1 MRNQSIIMLAIA
13 IVVGLAAV
21 FLANTYLGR
30 VEQAQT
36 HSVQGT
42 RKVAVARVPIDF
54 GTQIT
59 ADKIRLID
67 WPADSVPAGAFHS
80 VEQLLPMGKSRV
92 ALRPIL
98 TDEPILRPK
107 LAGEGGRATIS
118 AVLKPEMRAAAV
130 RVNEVAGVAGFVLPG
145 DVVDVLVTRTP
156 TDLTGNTGQIT
167 DVLLQKVRVIAI
179 DQDANANADKPVIG
193 KTATLE
199 VSQLDA
205 QKLALAQ
212 QVGTLSLVLR
222 TVAGEPNPVVET
234 VSVEDLR
241 DGAFVGGYNR
251 PQPAAFRPSGP
262 APARARNARALQPRP
277 AAAPSGNRVEVIR
290 GTQDKSYEVGRY
302 AGF

>member
-59 ADKIRLID
+59 ADKVRLID
-67 WPADSVPAGAFHS
+67 WPADSIPAGAFHS
-80 VEQLLPMGKSRV
+80 IEQLLPMGKPRV

-98 TDEPILRPK
+98 TDEAILRPK

-118 AVLKPEMRAAAV
+118 AVLKPDMRAAAV

-145 DVVDVLVTRTP
+145 DVVDVLITRTP
-156 TDLTGNTGQIT
+156 TDLTGNSGQIT

-179 DQDANANADKPVIG
+179 DQDANDSADKPVIG

-199 VSQLDA
+199 VSQLDS

-222 TVAGEPNPVVET
+222 TMTGEPNPVVET
-234 VSVEDLR
+234 VSVDDLR

-251 PQPAAFRPSGP
+251 PQPANFRTTDP
-262 APARARNARALQPRP
+262 APARPRAARPVQPRA
-277 AAAPSGNRVEVIR
+277 AAAPASEQVQVVR
-290 GTQDKSYEVGRY
+290 GTQDKSYEVRRY
-302 AGF
+302 AGL